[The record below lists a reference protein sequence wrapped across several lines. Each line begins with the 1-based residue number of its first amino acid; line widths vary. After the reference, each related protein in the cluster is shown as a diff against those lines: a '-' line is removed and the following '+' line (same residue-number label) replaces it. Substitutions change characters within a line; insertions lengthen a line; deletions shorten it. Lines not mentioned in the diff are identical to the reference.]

1 VLRRTHSPPVPSR
14 WANPTP
20 TGLIA
25 GWVGCRQAFS
35 HRPRVACSADAHH
48 RRAGDGRALARSV
61 FSTLHPYGL
70 GQRGLGRT
78 PDRRFR
84 AVGAAAISRTG
95 ATGGPARGCRAG
107 VCWPEVLQEAA
118 DASGGA
124 IGGTISPKEI
134 SAAVTFAP
142 RRRCLLTEMVPL
154 GLQPPIGQERSSGGN
169 QDGHDVCVGP

>member
-1 VLRRTHSPPVPSR
+1 VPNALTTGPITMGQPNPHRPDRR
-14 WANPTP
+14 
-20 TGLIA
+20 
-25 GWVGCRQAFS
+25 WVGCRQAFS

-84 AVGAAAISRTG
+84 AVGAAAISKTG

-107 VCWPEVLQEAA
+107 VCWPEVLQEA

-142 RRRCLLTEMVPL
+142 RRRCLLTEIVPL